1 MKNKRPNLNLIIGLL
16 LFTVLSLSCSKDEV
30 PCVKTT
36 WYYDADADG
45 LGDKLKPYDACEQPP
60 GYVTNSTD
68 DDDNPVKNIIPT
80 KGYTTPKSYAN
91 LKLAWA
97 DEFDGTSLN
106 ETFWNYEI
114 GNNNGWGNNELQY
127 YKKENTSVKDG
138 YLIIQA
144 KNESAGN
151 QIYTSSRLTTQNKY
165 NFKYGRVD
173 IRAALPKGQGIWP
186 ALWMLGKNFNTV
198 GWPKCGEI
206 DIMEMV
212 GGSTGNGSDKTTYG
226 TVHWDN
232 FGQYA
237 QYGGNTKL
245 TSGIFNDEF
254 HVFSIVWD
262 AQKIVWYLDDKQFHV
277 IDTTPA
283 GLSEFQEEYFL
294 LVNLAVGGNWP
305 GKPDG
310 TTVLPQHLVV
320 DYIRVFQ

>member
-1 MKNKRPNLNLIIGLL
+1 MYNNLNVIVIAF
-16 LFTVLSLSCSKDEV
+16 LFSALNMSCKKDET

-36 WYYDADADG
+36 WYLDADMDG
-45 LGDKLKPYDACEQPP
+45 LGDKSKPFDACEQPV
-60 GYVTNSTD
+60 GYVSNSN
-68 DDDNPVKNIIPT
+68 DDNDNVVKSTVPT

-106 ETFWNYEI
+106 ENFWNYEL

-138 YLIIQA
+138 FLIVQA

-151 QIYTSSRLTTQNKY
+151 QTYTSSRLTTQNKF

-186 ALWMLGKNFNTV
+186 ALWMLGKNIPQV
-198 GWPKCGEI
+198 SWPKCGEI

-212 GGSTGNGSDKTTYG
+212 GGNSGNGSDKTTYG
-226 TVHWDN
+226 TAHWDN
-232 FGQYA
+232 NGSHA

-245 TSGIFNDEF
+245 TSGVFNDEF
-254 HVFSIVWD
+254 HVFSIVWN
-262 AQKIVWYLDDKQFHV
+262 AQKIMWYLDDVQFHV

-294 LVNLAVGGNWP
+294 LVNLAVGGDWP

-310 TTVLPQHLVV
+310 TTVLPQQLIV